1 MPRSCSQVDT
11 GVESNTVVGV
21 DIIEDGVAT
30 TFKTAVG
37 NYLKDNAAD
46 YLSVTGAA
54 CSFPARHS

>member
-1 MPRSCSQVDT
+1 VDT